1 MAGNKWTVELTPET
15 VDLAARDLKR
25 IKVVPNPYIAS
36 SPLDLT
42 TSDINL
48 RFVNLPGICTIRI
61 YTVAGHLVDFIE
73 HTDGTG
79 TESWGIRSRFNQ
91 KIASGYYIYQV
102 EDHETGGKQMGKF
115 AVVH

>member
-1 MAGNKWTVELTPET
+1 
-15 VDLAARDLKR
+15 
-25 IKVVPNPYIAS
+25 KVVPNPYIAS